1 MPDRQRG
8 PRLCL
13 WICAARCPL
22 KSHGG
27 HSRRCA
33 CHPRCTAAVSLFRAG
48 KTCRKTDAREP
59 GAAAASSQPAGTPRA
74 GASRH
79 VRHMS
84 ATLFAMNPSMS
95 LRAPTRLD
103 RCAHDARNALAAISA
118 ATEVLARDD
127 APPAVL
133 HKAGAVV
140 ARQAHELAERIGELM
155 THARHGTAESER
167 ALVVSDDMHLLARLA
182 GLLSHAGYRI
192 DLAVNTV
199 TGYEALVREQP
210 DFAVIDRRRQALQ
223 ATPRRPAV
231 RRGVARRIAR
241 GSGRCARARS
251 PRWPRGSGCV
261 RPRRRASR

>member
-1 MPDRQRG
+1 
-8 PRLCL
+8 
-13 WICAARCPL
+13 
-22 KSHGG
+22 
-27 HSRRCA
+27 
-33 CHPRCTAAVSLFRAG
+33 
-48 KTCRKTDAREP
+48 
-59 GAAAASSQPAGTPRA
+59 
-74 GASRH
+74 
-79 VRHMS
+79 MS
-84 ATLFAMNPSMS
+84 AIPLAMNPPMS

-155 THARHGTAESER
+155 TQARHGTAESER

-210 DFAVIDRRRQALQ
+210 DFAVIDLRTSA
-223 ATPRRPAV
+223 
-231 RRGVARRIAR
+231 GEARSLGRLAR
-241 GSGRCARARS
+241 GAGFDGRLIAIEDAVATRGLPATSSAAGFDAVLARS
-251 PRWPRGSGCV
+251 FELKV
-261 RPRRRASR
+261 LRAAIPFD